1 MPPSSVTETLH
12 PGSLGPKNFRRK
24 DSRVFLISSC
34 DDENVAR
41 NQSITRK
48 QIYEKQTN
56 AGIQQRPERFLAIV
70 YSSTPESSDRLF
82 KGEEAPSRRALTRHF
97 RDRDLE
103 PQPGQPARPRRPT
116 WLRTRLL

>member
-1 MPPSSVTETLH
+1 MFH

-24 DSRVFLISSC
+24 DSRVFLISSR

-48 QIYEKQTN
+48 HIYEKQTN
-56 AGIQQRPERFLAIV
+56 TGNQQKPERFLEIV
-70 YSSTPESSDRLF
+70 GSGTPESSDRVLG
-82 KGEEAPSRRALTRHF
+82 GEDAPSSRGLTRHF
-97 RDRDLE
+97 RDSDIE
-103 PQPGQPARPRRPT
+103 PQPGQHDRPRRPT